1 MGKTCRQ
8 MKATLVPAALT
19 FCLAV
24 THLYAQDK
32 APEKEAEKSPE
43 IAGLE
48 KTAKDFVAAYNK
60 KDAAAVAALFTET
73 GEITDRDASDVTSG
87 RAEIQAR
94 YEAIFA
100 APKAPKIA
108 LQVDSVRI
116 IGKGLAIEDGTV
128 HSTPPGEDA
137 VASSMSYTAVL
148 QKNEAGVWQVASS
161 RDMDDVSDAA
171 GELAGLAADLK
182 GDWTTEKDGM
192 RLDLAFDWDESG
204 KYLMGEMLTTA
215 ADAEPLKTSIR
226 IGWDAGNQTITWW
239 TFDDRGGFAKGVWT
253 SIDDDVWLIRTE
265 GTTADGEAMSA
276 NQTLSFEGDDAFTWK
291 STERLVDGEKQ
302 DDVNMRVVRQTPEP
316 GDQ

>member
-1 MGKTCRQ
+1 
-8 MKATLVPAALT
+8 MKATLVPAAVI
-19 FCLAV
+19 FCLAASV
-24 THLYAQDK
+24 IPLSAQEA
-32 APEKEAEKSPE
+32 APEKPSPE

-48 KTAKDFVAAYNK
+48 KLAKDFVAAYNK

-73 GEITDRDASDVTSG
+73 GEITDRDATDITSG
-87 RAEIQAR
+87 REDIKAR

-108 LQVDSVRI
+108 VQVDSVRI

-128 HSTPPGEDA
+128 YSTPPGEDTA
-137 VASSMSYTAVL
+137 PSSMSYTAVL
-148 QKNEAGVWQVASS
+148 QKNDAGEWQIASS

-171 GELAGLAADLK
+171 GELAGLAAQLK
-182 GDWTTEKDGM
+182 GDWTAERNGM
-192 RLDLAFDWDESG
+192 RLDLAFAWDESG
-204 KYLMGEMLTTA
+204 KYLMGDMLTTA

-226 IGWDAGNQTITWW
+226 IGWDPANQTVTWW

-253 SIDDDVWLIRTE
+253 SIDDDTWLIRTE

-276 NQTLSFEGDDAFTWK
+276 NQTLNFEGDDAFTWK
-291 STERLVDGEKQ
+291 SSDRLVDGEKQ
-302 DDVNMRVVRQTPEP
+302 EDVDIRVVRQTPEP